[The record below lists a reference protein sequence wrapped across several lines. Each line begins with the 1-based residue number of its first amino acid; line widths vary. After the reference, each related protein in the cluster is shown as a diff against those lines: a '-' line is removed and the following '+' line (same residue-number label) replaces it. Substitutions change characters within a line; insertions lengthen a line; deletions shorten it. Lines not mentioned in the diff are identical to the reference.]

1 MVVERI
7 RVTFSKPRD
16 PGRREAGGRF
26 ENGFLDNKWHKKNW
40 GYIKQSAATLAM
52 FTDKPILFFGWIK
65 ASIWLLNEVSMT
77 ITMLI

>member
-26 ENGFLDNKWHKKNW
+26 GNGFLDNKWHKKNW

-52 FTDKPILFFGWIK
+52 FTDKPILFLFFGWTK
-65 ASIWLLNEVSMT
+65 ASIWL
-77 ITMLI
+77 